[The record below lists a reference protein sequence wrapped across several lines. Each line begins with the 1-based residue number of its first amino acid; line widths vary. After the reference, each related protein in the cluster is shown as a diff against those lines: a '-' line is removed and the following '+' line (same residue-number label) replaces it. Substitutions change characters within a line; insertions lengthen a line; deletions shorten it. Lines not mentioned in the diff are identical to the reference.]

1 VIFLRKEAAVS
12 YRSSFTDEEWRT
24 LQFTILWIFTAVAG
38 VDKEI
43 DSQEMG
49 ALAREISEASR
60 YKNPLAREV
69 LTSIRAEYNQ
79 VFQTFHEDDRGVLQG
94 LKQAGDLLCD
104 KVDAVNADH
113 FRRAVL
119 LIGSNIVQAS
129 CSHQEFK
136 TGKEE
141 KAALALVSIALGLEV

>member
-1 VIFLRKEAAVS
+1 MS
-12 YRSSFTDEEWRT
+12 YHSVFSDEEWRT

-43 DSQEMG
+43 DKQEMG

-69 LTSIRAEYNQ
+69 LTSIRSEYSQ
-79 VFQTFHEDDRGVLQG
+79 VFQAFHEDDRSVLQG
-94 LKQAGDLLCD
+94 LKQAGDLLSE
-104 KVDAVNADH
+104 KVDPVEADH

-129 CSHQEFK
+129 CSHQEIK

-141 KAALALVSIALGLEV
+141 KTALALATIALGLEK